1 MSNDITG
8 NIINISNTGSTITP
22 SVRKAWRE
30 GLRRKQHVFTLEEF
44 KGLVASG
51 AILIAEW
58 NRPEVTSRP
67 GTASGLLASL
77 RDGRSVGMFLGYRH
91 GGGESYY
98 PTPENPLYVSDG
110 GHRMRWA
117 KEIFAGTASADG
129 DTYAT
134 LDEVS
139 RAKIDARQMTFD
151 TSYHAEGESMEDKA
165 MLVEHAKEEYRLVNS
180 TTAPLSNGEVLR
192 ANTDATL
199 VQLVEDLEQAFSRR
213 DKAREGARDKDLEVS
228 YGIIVGFATGPEHM
242 TKKRD
247 DVLDLNLT
255 PEQVDKVRR
264 GITCIKQVEDN
275 VFQHFSGNLNALS
288 ILRVR
293 KPELQHDGP
302 WIAKL
307 AECNTD
313 AERSD
318 VVEKTVKAY
327 RKMLSAARIIPEPAE
342 LPDIVIAEGA
352 SAVVRKAMKA
362 DAKKMKDEHKKL
374 KEDYKKQLAEN
385 LKTTQVLWRSYMARV
400 GDPGAGNKA
409 RFYNKKRFDHGWSQ
423 FKTIAAE

>member
-1 MSNDITG
+1 MSSNIT
-8 NIINISNTGSTITP
+8 INNNSGSTSTP
-22 SVRKAWRE
+22 SVRKAWRA
-30 GLRRKQHVFTLEEF
+30 GLRRKQHVFTFVEF

-51 AILIAEW
+51 AIVIADW

-67 GTASGLLASL
+67 GSAGGLLASL

-110 GHRMRWA
+110 GHRMRWM

-139 RAKIDARQMTFD
+139 RGKIDAREMTFD
-151 TSYHAEGESMEDKA
+151 TSYHVEGESMEDKA

-199 VQLVEDLEQAFSRR
+199 VKLVEDLEQAFSLR
-213 DKAREGARDKDLEVS
+213 DKAKEGARDKDLEVS
-228 YGIIVGFATGPEHM
+228 YGMIVGLATGPEHM
-242 TKKRD
+242 TKKRE

-255 PEQVDKVRR
+255 PEQVQKVSK
-264 GITCIKQVEDN
+264 GITYIKQVEDK
-275 VFQHFSGNLNALS
+275 VFQHYAGNQNALS
-288 ILRVR
+288 ILKVR
-293 KPELQHDGP
+293 KPDLQHDGP
-302 WIAKL
+302 WIARL
-307 AECNTD
+307 SECNTD
-313 AERSD
+313 AEYAE
-318 VVEKTVKAY
+318 VVEKAVKAY
-327 RKMLSAARIIPEPAE
+327 IKMLSTARIIHEPAE
-342 LPDIVIAEGA
+342 LHDIAIPEGA

-423 FKTIAAE
+423 FKTIATE